1 MARTYKLTF
10 PFRILEYDYRGK
22 YIFLLKLSCYD
33 ILTLLCRT
41 YRPLRVRL
49 RLQHGSKI
57 RRRRYHLRSTR
68 IPTALRLWLGG
79 LPFSRPGGCP
89 TTHRLSMRPHLTR
102 IGDYSVR
109 VDLLASTRWLL
120 LFRGGSERCP
130 CIFLAYVHGRPSE
143 TFNGSLIRSTT
154 WSCIPPKES
163 SEVAKILPSK
173 PHSQTTPKGKFEHL
187 YRFHQLIPQCRRR
200 EG

>member
-1 MARTYKLTF
+1 M
-10 PFRILEYDYRGK
+10 
-22 YIFLLKLSCYD
+22 
-33 ILTLLCRT
+33 
-41 YRPLRVRL
+41 LRHTHPA
-49 RLQHGSKI
+49 LQN
-57 RRRRYHLRSTR
+57 L
-68 IPTALRLWLGG
+68 PTT
-79 LPFSRPGGCP
+79 SRPAEVAAWIKNKKEVPPEVDPDTYGSLFMTWWFAIQP
-89 TTHRLSMRPHLTR
+89 TWRLSDNALFVYEAPPD
-102 IGDYSVR
+102 DYSVR

-120 LFRGGSERCP
+120 LFHGGSKRCP